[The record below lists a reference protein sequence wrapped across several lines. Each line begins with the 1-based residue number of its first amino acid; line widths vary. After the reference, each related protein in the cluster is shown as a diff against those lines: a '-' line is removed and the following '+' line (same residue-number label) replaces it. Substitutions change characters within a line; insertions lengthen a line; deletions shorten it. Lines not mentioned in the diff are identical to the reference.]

1 VSRGGIAGGETY
13 EVEFKGEQR
22 ERLNDR
28 DLVEAVV
35 CLASGAGG
43 VLLVGVE
50 DDGTAIGARPW
61 HEAGRTD
68 PLRVQALI
76 ANMTQPAL
84 SAVAGIV
91 QVESAEVL
99 VVEVPDSPRV
109 VGTTRGTYVRR
120 AIAGDG
126 RPTCVPYH
134 AHEMLAHEVDRG
146 AVDLG
151 EAAYRGC
158 HLGGS

>member
-1 VSRGGIAGGETY
+1 MWINARSYRPGFGGATVIRDGSGCPVRQRVRAARGGGGD
-13 EVEFKGEQR
+13 GRR
-22 ERLNDR
+22 EPLCARAQSYTRPAIRLR
-28 DLVEAVV
+28 W
-35 CLASGAGG
+35 CRITS
-43 VLLVGVE
+43 
-50 DDGTAIGARPW
+50 RK
-61 HEAGRTD
+61 RTD

-91 QVESAEVL
+91 QVEGAEVL

-146 AVDLG
+146 AV
-151 EAAYRGC
+151 
-158 HLGGS
+158 